1 MKITKAYLDGAEYS
15 LVDSSVVNHSNIVTV
30 LIGKNGT
37 GKSRMLAN
45 IVELFKISQEYSQN
59 HPKLKSNRVSRLE
72 FENDGEVINV
82 FTGRG
87 RNSRLLIE
95 NNKRV
100 KLASPKKIIAASTSP
115 FDKFPTLFSKAPDI
129 YSYIGFKIP
138 TGGLSDKQLMNTFVQ
153 SLLDH
158 SPKPAVLR
166 TLKLLGYE
174 PKIKITFSH
183 ELRNLYNKNGRE
195 RFNNI
200 SEWLARDNKVHRIAL
215 HEQGGGLNQR
225 IVKALVEQDAYQSQ
239 DSTKILG
246 PGRLFRAVKSEMNVD
261 NNVSEARL
269 PKHFTFGQDVKSSV
283 KSNLKHS
290 LRQGLS
296 RVDTIILK
304 KTSGGSFNI
313 NESSS
318 GERSLLLLICS
329 IANEIKNNSL
339 ICIDEPEISLHP
351 EWQEQFIQ
359 LISEVFK
366 TYRNCHFLIATHSPL
381 IISKLKTKSC
391 FVLDLDHNELLN
403 SEMFKSKSADY
414 QLARLFNTPGEQ
426 NEYLKRLCVN
436 VLAALSKGKKLTDDY
451 RSDAEFLITY
461 QEKLLPEDTVYQLIE
476 IIKNALEVIGE
487 S

>member
-1 MKITKAYLDGAEYS
+1 
-15 LVDSSVVNHSNIVTV
+15 
-30 LIGKNGT
+30 
-37 GKSRMLAN
+37 ML
-45 IVELFKISQEYSQN
+45 
-59 HPKLKSNRVSRLE
+59 
-72 FENDGEVINV
+72 
-82 FTGRG
+82 
-87 RNSRLLIE
+87 
-95 NNKRV
+95 
-100 KLASPKKIIAASTSP
+100 
-115 FDKFPTLFSKAPDI
+115 
-129 YSYIGFKIP
+129 
-138 TGGLSDKQLMNTFVQ
+138 
-153 SLLDH
+153 
-158 SPKPAVLR
+158 
-166 TLKLLGYE
+166 
-174 PKIKITFSH
+174 
-183 ELRNLYNKNGRE
+183 
-195 RFNNI
+195 
-200 SEWLARDNKVHRIAL
+200 
-215 HEQGGGLNQR
+215 
-225 IVKALVEQDAYQSQ
+225 
-239 DSTKILG
+239 
-246 PGRLFRAVKSEMNVD
+246 
-261 NNVSEARL
+261 
-269 PKHFTFGQDVKSSV
+269 
-283 KSNLKHS
+283 
-290 LRQGLS
+290 GLS

-451 RSDAEFLITY
+451 RNDAEFLITY